1 MEAVMANPAH
11 FKETLSPLDDLK
23 DEAAKIRKAI
33 PELAS
38 AKNWNDYESETDA
51 LVRNQAGNKLRG
63 IYANII
69 AGMNVAQH
77 GTININKRYAIKIDG
92 STYETFTSRTKTG
105 ETKDKAG
112 SLFLSSAVD
121 AGKDPVQKELNDTII
136 TSKVRALFL
145 AFHDE
150 YKSTTCT
157 NFLNQPIIRRFTDI
171 IEVDYNNDPRRVK
184 NAFEK
189 ALAELKT
196 QMQANK
202 VTIDAKVFSSSG
214 EAAFPMESSEINNLA
229 QEGRDLSKQLIF
241 LNNFYAFYKAG
252 NNLLKLYKRIT
263 PDSMDGLNLIGN
275 IQSYK
280 DKAAEFDAKF
290 EEESGE
296 LSRETYFFG
305 SDAAVNVTEQFV
317 GEESIYGLERG
328 YEKLMDTAMDVAK
341 IFFPL
346 RTSPAAMALKE
357 KLKAASGSK
366 SFTSAMH
373 KLIDSNMM
381 FLMMTSENSPFI
393 KYLNQEHA
401 ASMYLSP
408 SDNIYTQMQDL
419 KKEFPS
425 LETNAFLANIEKDF
439 DPENKYYGIKFD
451 SSFSFNKEEKQRFTN
466 ALKAMLFTPQ
476 IYLNGY
482 TSDMK
487 FENGTIADPELRAA
501 ANRIKKLGINLVM
514 NTFLVNGFRQGS
526 SSYADLIP
534 IEYLSVKQNVNGERK
549 SIADFLEDETLK
561 MNDTNYF
568 KPNDV
573 INYMQLFG
581 GMKADGIPLLDRVK
595 NKGLTDASIILT
607 SKNPNRFVFMYNP
620 KTKKSAVFMNT
631 GDKNN
636 NGDYRFVRLDSLF
649 KNKGVYTLGSSLNV
663 GEKFSDEYTRGYTSG
678 VEGLKKDLKTP
689 DDTSMFESCSR

>member
-1 MEAVMANPAH
+1 
-11 FKETLSPLDDLK
+11 
-23 DEAAKIRKAI
+23 
-33 PELAS
+33 
-38 AKNWNDYESETDA
+38 
-51 LVRNQAGNKLRG
+51 
-63 IYANII
+63 
-69 AGMNVAQH
+69 
-77 GTININKRYAIKIDG
+77 
-92 STYETFTSRTKTG
+92 
-105 ETKDKAG
+105 
-112 SLFLSSAVD
+112 
-121 AGKDPVQKELNDTII
+121 
-136 TSKVRALFL
+136 
-145 AFHDE
+145 
-150 YKSTTCT
+150 
-157 NFLNQPIIRRFTDI
+157 
-171 IEVDYNNDPRRVK
+171 
-184 NAFEK
+184 
-189 ALAELKT
+189 
-196 QMQANK
+196 
-202 VTIDAKVFSSSG
+202 
-214 EAAFPMESSEINNLA
+214 
-229 QEGRDLSKQLIF
+229 
-241 LNNFYAFYKAG
+241 
-252 NNLLKLYKRIT
+252 
-263 PDSMDGLNLIGN
+263 
-275 IQSYK
+275 
-280 DKAAEFDAKF
+280 
-290 EEESGE
+290 
-296 LSRETYFFG
+296 
-305 SDAAVNVTEQFV
+305 
-317 GEESIYGLERG
+317 
-328 YEKLMDTAMDVAK
+328 
-341 IFFPL
+341 
-346 RTSPAAMALKE
+346 
-357 KLKAASGSK
+357 
-366 SFTSAMH
+366 
-373 KLIDSNMM
+373 
-381 FLMMTSENSPFI
+381 
-393 KYLNQEHA
+393 
-401 ASMYLSP
+401 
-408 SDNIYTQMQDL
+408 MQDL

-487 FENGTIADPELRAA
+487 FENGNIADPELRAA

-534 IEYLSVKQNVNGERK
+534 IEYLSVKQNVNGELK

-581 GMKADGIPLLDRVK
+581 GMKADSIPLLDRVK

-620 KTKKSAVFMNT
+620 KTKKSGVFMNT

-689 DDTSMFESCSR
+689 DDTSMFESCSGSR